1 MPSTTGEVYRDSC
14 GGREG
19 LVKEGE
25 REVFLASPPVSGA
38 LPYTA
43 GERDSNTGVYSL
55 ASQTLSGGGERV
67 W

>member
-1 MPSTTGEVYRDSC
+1 MHMGHTLFLVLSSDSC

-25 REVFLASPPVSGA
+25 REVFLESPPVSGA

-43 GERDSNTGVYSL
+43 GERDSNTGAVL
-55 ASQTLSGGGERV
+55 DGT
-67 W
+67 